1 MRMNCRIGSAGVHF
15 RIIFYKVAR
24 QLCGVAAICY
34 VLSCHS
40 IIERTI
46 PQQICFLMGIIWKLG
61 RQKIYFFLNIS
72 ILNLK
77 F

>member
-40 IIERTI
+40 IIEPSNSTENLFSERK
-46 PQQICFLMGIIWKLG
+46 GIVRKEGERKKECKKL
-61 RQKIYFFLNIS
+61 F
-72 ILNLK
+72 
-77 F
+77 

>member
-34 VLSCHS
+34 VLSCRS

-46 PQQICFLMGIIWKLG
+46 PQTFVFMKDLFVSEVKCEKAQF
-61 RQKIYFFLNIS
+61 
-72 ILNLK
+72 
-77 F
+77 